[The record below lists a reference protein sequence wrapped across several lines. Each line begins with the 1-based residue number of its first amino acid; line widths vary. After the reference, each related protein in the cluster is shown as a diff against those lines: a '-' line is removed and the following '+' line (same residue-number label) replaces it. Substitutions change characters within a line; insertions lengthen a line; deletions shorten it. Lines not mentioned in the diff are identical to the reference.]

1 MEQKKVER
9 KILITNK
16 LGIHA
21 RAAAKFVELTS
32 KCGSK
37 FIVKKGSKVVNG
49 SSLLGLMTL
58 AASKGTEIKVQCIG
72 SNSEK
77 DLNKLIS
84 LIKNNFGEEKPLSEN
99 TDKELVLKLSALI
112 IASDGMITDVE
123 KTTFK
128 NIRNFLGE
136 KEYKYKDIMSEG
148 ELDRDKI
155 LEQELKIM
163 NLLPPIES
171 IN

>member
-1 MEQKKVER
+1 MNAEIQNMIGVLIHVAKSDEFLDHEEKKVLKNIIYRYSVDSEDLK
-9 KILITNK
+9 KIKSAQENL
-16 LGIHA
+16 
-21 RAAAKFVELTS
+21 
-32 KCGSK
+32 
-37 FIVKKGSKVVNG
+37 
-49 SSLLGLMTL
+49 
-58 AASKGTEIKVQCIG
+58 
-72 SNSEK
+72 SEK
-77 DLNKLIS
+77 LLKV
-84 LIKNNFGEEKPLSEN
+84 KTPEN
-99 TDKELVLKLSALI
+99 KELVVKLSALI
-112 IASDGMITDVE
+112 IASDGMITEVE

-163 NLLPPIES
+163 NLLPPIEI

>member
-1 MEQKKVER
+1 MNAEIQNMIGVLIHVAKSDEFLDHEEKKVLKNIIYR
-9 KILITNK
+9 YSIDSDDLVKIKNTQENL
-16 LGIHA
+16 
-21 RAAAKFVELTS
+21 
-32 KCGSK
+32 
-37 FIVKKGSKVVNG
+37 
-49 SSLLGLMTL
+49 
-58 AASKGTEIKVQCIG
+58 
-72 SNSEK
+72 SEK
-77 DLNKLIS
+77 LLKV
-84 LIKNNFGEEKPLSEN
+84 KTPEN
-99 TDKELVLKLSALI
+99 KELVVKLSALI

-155 LEQELKIM
+155 LDQELKIM

>member
-1 MEQKKVER
+1 MNAEIQNMIGVLIHVAKSDEFLDHEEKKVLK
-9 KILITNK
+9 KIIY
-16 LGIHA
+16 
-21 RAAAKFVELTS
+21 RYSVDS
-32 KCGSK
+32 KDL
-37 FIVKKGSKVVNG
+37 KK
-49 SSLLGLMTL
+49 
-58 AASKGTEIKVQCIG
+58 IKNTQE
-72 SNSEK
+72 NLSEK
-77 DLNKLIS
+77 LLKV
-84 LIKNNFGEEKPLSEN
+84 KTPEN
-99 TDKELVLKLSALI
+99 KELVVKLSALI

-136 KEYKYKDIMSEG
+136 KESKYKDIMSEG

>member
-1 MEQKKVER
+1 MNAEIQNMIGVLIHVAKSDEFLDHEEKKVLKNIIYRYSVDSEDLK
-9 KILITNK
+9 KIKSTQENL
-16 LGIHA
+16 
-21 RAAAKFVELTS
+21 
-32 KCGSK
+32 
-37 FIVKKGSKVVNG
+37 
-49 SSLLGLMTL
+49 
-58 AASKGTEIKVQCIG
+58 
-72 SNSEK
+72 SEK
-77 DLNKLIS
+77 LLKV
-84 LIKNNFGEEKPLSEN
+84 KTPEN
-99 TDKELVLKLSALI
+99 KELVVKLSALI

-155 LEQELKIM
+155 LDQELKIM

>member
-1 MEQKKVER
+1 MNAEIQNMIGVLIHVAKSDEFLDHEEKKVLKNIIYR
-9 KILITNK
+9 YSIDSDDLVKIKNTQENL
-16 LGIHA
+16 
-21 RAAAKFVELTS
+21 
-32 KCGSK
+32 
-37 FIVKKGSKVVNG
+37 
-49 SSLLGLMTL
+49 
-58 AASKGTEIKVQCIG
+58 
-72 SNSEK
+72 SEK
-77 DLNKLIS
+77 LLKV
-84 LIKNNFGEEKPLSEN
+84 KTPEN
-99 TDKELVLKLSALI
+99 KELVLKLSALI

>member
-1 MEQKKVER
+1 MNAEIHNMIGVLIHVAKSDEFLDHEEKKVLKNIIYRYSVDSEDLK
-9 KILITNK
+9 KIKSTQENL
-16 LGIHA
+16 
-21 RAAAKFVELTS
+21 
-32 KCGSK
+32 
-37 FIVKKGSKVVNG
+37 
-49 SSLLGLMTL
+49 
-58 AASKGTEIKVQCIG
+58 
-72 SNSEK
+72 SEK
-77 DLNKLIS
+77 LLKV
-84 LIKNNFGEEKPLSEN
+84 KTPEN
-99 TDKELVLKLSALI
+99 KELVVKLSALI
-112 IASDGMITDVE
+112 IASDGMITDIE

>member
-1 MEQKKVER
+1 MNAEIQNMIGVLIHVAKSDEFLDHEEKKVLKNIIYRYSVDSEDLK
-9 KILITNK
+9 KIKSTQENL
-16 LGIHA
+16 
-21 RAAAKFVELTS
+21 
-32 KCGSK
+32 
-37 FIVKKGSKVVNG
+37 
-49 SSLLGLMTL
+49 
-58 AASKGTEIKVQCIG
+58 
-72 SNSEK
+72 SEK
-77 DLNKLIS
+77 LLKV
-84 LIKNNFGEEKPLSEN
+84 KTPEN
-99 TDKELVLKLSALI
+99 KELVVKLSALI

-163 NLLPPIES
+163 NLLPPIEI

>member
-1 MEQKKVER
+1 MNAEIQNMIGVLIHVAKSDEFLDHEEKKVLKNIIYRYSVDSEDLK
-9 KILITNK
+9 KIKSTQENL
-16 LGIHA
+16 
-21 RAAAKFVELTS
+21 
-32 KCGSK
+32 
-37 FIVKKGSKVVNG
+37 
-49 SSLLGLMTL
+49 
-58 AASKGTEIKVQCIG
+58 
-72 SNSEK
+72 SEK
-77 DLNKLIS
+77 LLKV
-84 LIKNNFGEEKPLSEN
+84 KTPEN
-99 TDKELVLKLSALI
+99 KELVVKLSALI
-112 IASDGMITDVE
+112 IASDGMITDIE

-163 NLLPPIES
+163 NLLPPIEN

>member
-1 MEQKKVER
+1 MIGVLIHVAKSDEFLDHEEKKVLKNIIYRYSVDSEDLK
-9 KILITNK
+9 KIKSTQENL
-16 LGIHA
+16 
-21 RAAAKFVELTS
+21 
-32 KCGSK
+32 
-37 FIVKKGSKVVNG
+37 
-49 SSLLGLMTL
+49 
-58 AASKGTEIKVQCIG
+58 
-72 SNSEK
+72 SEK
-77 DLNKLIS
+77 LLKV
-84 LIKNNFGEEKPLSEN
+84 KTPEN
-99 TDKELVLKLSALI
+99 KELIVKLSALI

>member
-1 MEQKKVER
+1 MNAEIQNMIGVLIHVAKSDEFLDHEEKKVLKNIIYRYSVDSEDLK
-9 KILITNK
+9 KIKSAQENL
-16 LGIHA
+16 
-21 RAAAKFVELTS
+21 
-32 KCGSK
+32 
-37 FIVKKGSKVVNG
+37 
-49 SSLLGLMTL
+49 
-58 AASKGTEIKVQCIG
+58 
-72 SNSEK
+72 SEK
-77 DLNKLIS
+77 LLKV
-84 LIKNNFGEEKPLSEN
+84 KTPEN
-99 TDKELVLKLSALI
+99 KELVVKLSALI

-155 LEQELKIM
+155 LDQELKIM

>member
-1 MEQKKVER
+1 MNAEIQNMIGVLIYVAKSDEFLDHEEKKVLKNIIYRYSVDSEDLK
-9 KILITNK
+9 KIKSTQENL
-16 LGIHA
+16 
-21 RAAAKFVELTS
+21 
-32 KCGSK
+32 
-37 FIVKKGSKVVNG
+37 
-49 SSLLGLMTL
+49 
-58 AASKGTEIKVQCIG
+58 
-72 SNSEK
+72 SEK
-77 DLNKLIS
+77 LLKV
-84 LIKNNFGEEKPLSEN
+84 KTPEN
-99 TDKELVLKLSALI
+99 KELVVKLSALI
-112 IASDGMITDVE
+112 IASNGMITEVE

>member
-1 MEQKKVER
+1 MNAEIQNMIGVLIHVAKSDEFLDHEEKKVLKNIIYRYSVDSEDLK
-9 KILITNK
+9 KITQENL
-16 LGIHA
+16 
-21 RAAAKFVELTS
+21 
-32 KCGSK
+32 
-37 FIVKKGSKVVNG
+37 
-49 SSLLGLMTL
+49 
-58 AASKGTEIKVQCIG
+58 
-72 SNSEK
+72 SEK
-77 DLNKLIS
+77 LLKV
-84 LIKNNFGEEKPLSEN
+84 KTPEN
-99 TDKELVLKLSALI
+99 LVVKLSALI

-136 KEYKYKDIMSEG
+136 KEYKYKYIMSEG
-148 ELDRDKI
+148 ELDREKI

>member
-1 MEQKKVER
+1 MNAEIQNMIGVLIHVAKSDEFLDHEEKEVLKNFIYRYSEDSKDLKK
-9 KILITNK
+9 
-16 LGIHA
+16 
-21 RAAAKFVELTS
+21 
-32 KCGSK
+32 
-37 FIVKKGSKVVNG
+37 
-49 SSLLGLMTL
+49 
-58 AASKGTEIKVQCIG
+58 IKNTQE
-72 SNSEK
+72 NLSEK
-77 DLNKLIS
+77 LLKV
-84 LIKNNFGEEKPLSEN
+84 KTVEN
-99 TDKELVLKLSALI
+99 KELVVKLSALI

-136 KEYKYKDIMSEG
+136 KESKYKDIMSEG

-163 NLLPPIES
+163 NLLPSIES

>member
-1 MEQKKVER
+1 MNAEIQNMIGVLIHVAKSDEFLDHEEKKVLKNIIYRYSVDSEDLK
-9 KILITNK
+9 KIKSTQENL
-16 LGIHA
+16 
-21 RAAAKFVELTS
+21 
-32 KCGSK
+32 
-37 FIVKKGSKVVNG
+37 
-49 SSLLGLMTL
+49 
-58 AASKGTEIKVQCIG
+58 
-72 SNSEK
+72 SEK
-77 DLNKLIS
+77 LLKVKTPENKE
-84 LIKNNFGEEKPLSEN
+84 F
-99 TDKELVLKLSALI
+99 VVKLSALI

-136 KEYKYKDIMSEG
+136 KEYKYKDIMCEG

-163 NLLPPIES
+163 YLLPSIES

>member
-1 MEQKKVER
+1 MIGVLIHVAKSDEFLDHEEKNVLKNIIYRYSIDSDDLV
-9 KILITNK
+9 KIKNTQENL
-16 LGIHA
+16 
-21 RAAAKFVELTS
+21 
-32 KCGSK
+32 
-37 FIVKKGSKVVNG
+37 
-49 SSLLGLMTL
+49 
-58 AASKGTEIKVQCIG
+58 
-72 SNSEK
+72 SEK
-77 DLNKLIS
+77 LLKV
-84 LIKNNFGEEKPLSEN
+84 KTPEN
-99 TDKELVLKLSALI
+99 KELVVKLSALI

>member
-1 MEQKKVER
+1 MNAEIQNMIGVLIHVAKSDEFLDHEEKKVLKNIIYRYSVDSEDLK
-9 KILITNK
+9 KIKSTQENL
-16 LGIHA
+16 
-21 RAAAKFVELTS
+21 
-32 KCGSK
+32 
-37 FIVKKGSKVVNG
+37 
-49 SSLLGLMTL
+49 
-58 AASKGTEIKVQCIG
+58 
-72 SNSEK
+72 SEK
-77 DLNKLIS
+77 LLKV
-84 LIKNNFGEEKPLSEN
+84 KTPEN
-99 TDKELVLKLSALI
+99 KELVVKLSALI

-163 NLLPPIES
+163 DLLPPIES

>member
-1 MEQKKVER
+1 MNAEIQNMIGVLIHVAKSDEFLDREEKKVLKNIIYRYSVDSEDLK
-9 KILITNK
+9 KIKSTQENL
-16 LGIHA
+16 
-21 RAAAKFVELTS
+21 
-32 KCGSK
+32 
-37 FIVKKGSKVVNG
+37 
-49 SSLLGLMTL
+49 
-58 AASKGTEIKVQCIG
+58 
-72 SNSEK
+72 SEK
-77 DLNKLIS
+77 LLKV
-84 LIKNNFGEEKPLSEN
+84 KTPEN
-99 TDKELVLKLSALI
+99 KELVVKLSALI

>member
-1 MEQKKVER
+1 MNAEIQNMIGVLIHVAKSDEFLDHEEKKVLKNIIYR
-9 KILITNK
+9 YSIDSDDLVKIKNTQENL
-16 LGIHA
+16 
-21 RAAAKFVELTS
+21 
-32 KCGSK
+32 
-37 FIVKKGSKVVNG
+37 
-49 SSLLGLMTL
+49 
-58 AASKGTEIKVQCIG
+58 
-72 SNSEK
+72 SEK
-77 DLNKLIS
+77 LLKV
-84 LIKNNFGEEKPLSEN
+84 KTPEN
-99 TDKELVLKLSALI
+99 KELVVKLSALI
-112 IASDGMITDVE
+112 IASDGMITDVK

>member
-1 MEQKKVER
+1 MNAEIQNMIGVLIHVAKSDEFLDHEEKKVLKNIIYR
-9 KILITNK
+9 YSIDSDDLVKIKNTQENL
-16 LGIHA
+16 
-21 RAAAKFVELTS
+21 
-32 KCGSK
+32 
-37 FIVKKGSKVVNG
+37 
-49 SSLLGLMTL
+49 
-58 AASKGTEIKVQCIG
+58 
-72 SNSEK
+72 SEK
-77 DLNKLIS
+77 LLKV
-84 LIKNNFGEEKPLSEN
+84 KTPEN
-99 TDKELVLKLSALI
+99 KELVVKLSALI
-112 IASDGMITDVE
+112 IASDGMITEVE

>member
-1 MEQKKVER
+1 MNAEIQNMIGVLIHVAKSDEFLDHQEK
-9 KILITNK
+9 KILKNIIYRYSVDSED
-16 LGIHA
+16 L
-21 RAAAKFVELTS
+21 
-32 KCGSK
+32 
-37 FIVKKGSKVVNG
+37 KKINSTQEN
-49 SSLLGLMTL
+49 L
-58 AASKGTEIKVQCIG
+58 
-72 SNSEK
+72 SEK
-77 DLNKLIS
+77 LLKV
-84 LIKNNFGEEKPLSEN
+84 KTPEN
-99 TDKELVLKLSALI
+99 KELVVKLSALI

-155 LEQELKIM
+155 LEQELKIV
-163 NLLPPIES
+163 NLLPPIII

>member
-1 MEQKKVER
+1 MNAEIQNMIGVLIHVAKSDEFLDHEEKKVLKNIIYR
-9 KILITNK
+9 YSIDSDDLVKIKNTQENL
-16 LGIHA
+16 
-21 RAAAKFVELTS
+21 
-32 KCGSK
+32 
-37 FIVKKGSKVVNG
+37 
-49 SSLLGLMTL
+49 
-58 AASKGTEIKVQCIG
+58 
-72 SNSEK
+72 SEK
-77 DLNKLIS
+77 LLKV
-84 LIKNNFGEEKPLSEN
+84 KTPEN
-99 TDKELVLKLSALI
+99 KELVVKLSALI

-148 ELDRDKI
+148 ELDRDII

>member
-1 MEQKKVER
+1 MNAEIQNMIGVLIHVTKSDEFLDHEEKKVLKNIIYRYSLDSEDLK
-9 KILITNK
+9 KIKSTQENL
-16 LGIHA
+16 
-21 RAAAKFVELTS
+21 
-32 KCGSK
+32 
-37 FIVKKGSKVVNG
+37 
-49 SSLLGLMTL
+49 
-58 AASKGTEIKVQCIG
+58 
-72 SNSEK
+72 SEK
-77 DLNKLIS
+77 LLKV
-84 LIKNNFGEEKPLSEN
+84 KTPEN
-99 TDKELVLKLSALI
+99 KELVVKLSALI

>member
-1 MEQKKVER
+1 MNAEIQNMIGVLIHVAKSDEFLDHEEKKVLKNIIFR
-9 KILITNK
+9 YSIDSDDLVKIKNTQENL
-16 LGIHA
+16 
-21 RAAAKFVELTS
+21 
-32 KCGSK
+32 
-37 FIVKKGSKVVNG
+37 
-49 SSLLGLMTL
+49 
-58 AASKGTEIKVQCIG
+58 
-72 SNSEK
+72 SEK
-77 DLNKLIS
+77 LLKVKTPEI
-84 LIKNNFGEEKPLSEN
+84 
-99 TDKELVLKLSALI
+99 KELVVKLSALI
-112 IASDGMITDVE
+112 IASNGMITDAE

-163 NLLPPIES
+163 DLLPPIES

>member
-1 MEQKKVER
+1 MNAEIQNMIGVLIHVAKSDEFLDHEEKKVLKNIIYRYSVDSEDLK
-9 KILITNK
+9 KIKSTQENL
-16 LGIHA
+16 
-21 RAAAKFVELTS
+21 
-32 KCGSK
+32 
-37 FIVKKGSKVVNG
+37 
-49 SSLLGLMTL
+49 
-58 AASKGTEIKVQCIG
+58 
-72 SNSEK
+72 SEK
-77 DLNKLIS
+77 LLKVKTP
-84 LIKNNFGEEKPLSEN
+84 KN
-99 TDKELVLKLSALI
+99 KELVVKLSALI

-171 IN
+171 II

>member
-1 MEQKKVER
+1 MNAEIQNMIGVLIHVAKSDEFLNHEDKKVLKNINYRYSADSEDLK
-9 KILITNK
+9 KIKSTQENL
-16 LGIHA
+16 
-21 RAAAKFVELTS
+21 
-32 KCGSK
+32 
-37 FIVKKGSKVVNG
+37 
-49 SSLLGLMTL
+49 
-58 AASKGTEIKVQCIG
+58 
-72 SNSEK
+72 SEK
-77 DLNKLIS
+77 LLKV
-84 LIKNNFGEEKPLSEN
+84 KTPEN
-99 TDKELVLKLSALI
+99 KELVVKLSALI
-112 IASDGMITDVE
+112 IASDGMITDIE

-148 ELDRDKI
+148 ELDRDII

>member
-1 MEQKKVER
+1 MNAEIQNMIGVLIHVAKSDEFLDHEEKKVLKNIIYR
-9 KILITNK
+9 YSIDSDDLVKIKNTQENL
-16 LGIHA
+16 
-21 RAAAKFVELTS
+21 
-32 KCGSK
+32 
-37 FIVKKGSKVVNG
+37 
-49 SSLLGLMTL
+49 
-58 AASKGTEIKVQCIG
+58 
-72 SNSEK
+72 SEK
-77 DLNKLIS
+77 LLKV
-84 LIKNNFGEEKPLSEN
+84 KTPEN
-99 TDKELVLKLSALI
+99 KELVLKLSALI

-163 NLLPPIES
+163 NLLPPMES

>member
-1 MEQKKVER
+1 MNAEIQNMIGVLIHVAKSDEFLDHEEKKVLKNIIYRYSVDSEDLK
-9 KILITNK
+9 KIKSTQENL
-16 LGIHA
+16 
-21 RAAAKFVELTS
+21 
-32 KCGSK
+32 
-37 FIVKKGSKVVNG
+37 
-49 SSLLGLMTL
+49 
-58 AASKGTEIKVQCIG
+58 
-72 SNSEK
+72 SEK
-77 DLNKLIS
+77 LLKVKTPGN
-84 LIKNNFGEEKPLSEN
+84 
-99 TDKELVLKLSALI
+99 KELVVKLSALI

>member
-1 MEQKKVER
+1 MNAEIQNMIGVLIHVAKSDEFLDHEEKKVLKNIIYRYSIDSEDLK
-9 KILITNK
+9 KIKSTQENL
-16 LGIHA
+16 
-21 RAAAKFVELTS
+21 
-32 KCGSK
+32 
-37 FIVKKGSKVVNG
+37 
-49 SSLLGLMTL
+49 
-58 AASKGTEIKVQCIG
+58 
-72 SNSEK
+72 SEK
-77 DLNKLIS
+77 LLKV
-84 LIKNNFGEEKPLSEN
+84 KTPEN
-99 TDKELVLKLSALI
+99 KELVVKLSALI

>member
-1 MEQKKVER
+1 MNAEIQNMIGVLIHVAKSDEFLDHEEKKVLKNIIYRYSVDSEDLK
-9 KILITNK
+9 KIKSTQENL
-16 LGIHA
+16 
-21 RAAAKFVELTS
+21 
-32 KCGSK
+32 
-37 FIVKKGSKVVNG
+37 
-49 SSLLGLMTL
+49 
-58 AASKGTEIKVQCIG
+58 
-72 SNSEK
+72 SEK
-77 DLNKLIS
+77 LLKV
-84 LIKNNFGEEKPLSEN
+84 KTPEN
-99 TDKELVLKLSALI
+99 KELVVKLSALI
-112 IASDGMITDVE
+112 IASDGMITEVE

-163 NLLPPIES
+163 DVLPPIES